1 MIEQT
6 SSKIPDLGLLPAA
19 KEIRV
24 TSPSDHDQSI
34 SDKWQSSTDLLD
46 HEFNIAPGRVH
57 LLGTVK
63 SLFEKY
69 VSENDLSETAAQALY
84 YRLFFFSTLMMIRT
98 LNTIDMQVTGFK
110 LHDLMPVFIASK
122 RLSAESTDW
131 ETLEQSISSINDAI
145 DALITDYS

>member
-1 MIEQT
+1 VT
-6 SSKIPDLGLLPAA
+6 LPP
-19 KEIRV
+19 V
-24 TSPSDHDQSI
+24 YDQSI
-34 SDKWQSSTDLLD
+34 SDKWLTATELL
-46 HEFNIAPGRVH
+46 HEEFNIPPERVH

-69 VSENDLSETAAQALY
+69 VSENDLSETAAHALY

-98 LNTIDMQVTGFK
+98 LNTMDMQVAGFK
-110 LHDLMPVFIASK
+110 LHDLMPVFTASK

>member
-1 MIEQT
+1 MFEQT
-6 SSKIPDLGLLPAA
+6 SSKILYQGFSPAA
-19 KEIRV
+19 KEIPV
-24 TSPSDHDQSI
+24 TLPPEHDQTI
-34 SDKWQSSTDLLD
+34 SRKWRLATDLLD
-46 HEFNIAPGRVH
+46 EEFNIPPERVH

-131 ETLEQSISSINDAI
+131 QTLEQSISSINDAI